1 MCLNLPILQI
11 CRVYKRQPIV
21 AMPTPTA
28 VYDTDASMLMFFCVR
43 NFVSSKAAVECS
55 EQNAT
60 QKISKADYMCTRAR
74 RLDFAKFCCCLTS
87 LPVMIRVA

>member
-28 VYDTDASMLMFFCVR
+28 VYDTDASMLMFFFVYEIVLRQKQLLSALNKTPHKKLVR
-43 NFVSSKAAVECS
+43 ASRVPHYE
-55 EQNAT
+55 
-60 QKISKADYMCTRAR
+60 YMCNMGAQ
-74 RLDFAKFCCCLTS
+74 
-87 LPVMIRVA
+87 IRFHEKNLLLN